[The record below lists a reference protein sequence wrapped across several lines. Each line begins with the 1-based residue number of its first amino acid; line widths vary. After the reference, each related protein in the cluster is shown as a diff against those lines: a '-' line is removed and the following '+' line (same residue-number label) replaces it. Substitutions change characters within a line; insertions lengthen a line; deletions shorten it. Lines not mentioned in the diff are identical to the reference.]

1 MITFEEL
8 KSLYENQLKERLLE
22 LVSLRK
28 KVLQFIFYA
37 VLAIVPAATVLII
50 LYANKVI
57 DDVWIIVGLIGV
69 LIGGLVFIVNAV
81 THFRKYRERFK
92 KEVVTE
98 IVHAIDPSWN
108 YDYQQSIQLNE
119 YLQSNLFETG
129 VDRYQGDD
137 LISGQIEKTDFRCSE
152 FHTEYKTVTY
162 TKNGGVQEHWHTI
175 FKGLFFHADFNK
187 NIKGET
193 YIAPDFAEKL
203 LGKWG
208 QKLQFSGK
216 GELVKLE
223 NPEFEKLFVVH
234 STDQIEARYILTP
247 VMMEA
252 LVNIHNQYHRP
263 MHLSFV
269 GSRVFCA
276 FSFNENLFEPNI
288 FKSGAN
294 FDDIAMIYQLFMLN
308 AIIIKE
314 LNLNIRIWTKE

>member
-22 LVSLRK
+22 LESLRK
-28 KVLQFIFYA
+28 QVLQFIFYA
-37 VLAIVPAATVLII
+37 VLAIVPAATVLIV

-81 THFRKYRERFK
+81 TFFRKYRERFK
-92 KEVVTE
+92 KEVVNE
-98 IVHAIDPSWN
+98 IVHAIDSSWN

-129 VDRYQGDD
+129 VDRYKGDD

-187 NIKGET
+187 HIKGET
-193 YIAPDFAEKL
+193 YIAPDVAEKL
-203 LGKWG
+203 FGKWG
-208 QKLQFSGK
+208 QKLQFSSK

-252 LVNIHNQYHRP
+252 LVNINNQYKRP
-263 MHLSFV
+263 MHISFV

-308 AIIIKE
+308 ATIIQE
-314 LNLNIRIWTKE
+314 MNLNIRIWTKE

>member
-22 LVSLRK
+22 LESLRK
-28 KVLQFIFYA
+28 QVLQFIFYA
-37 VLAIVPAATVLII
+37 VLAIVPAATVLIV

-81 THFRKYRERFK
+81 TFFRKYRERFK
-92 KEVVTE
+92 KEVVNE
-98 IVHAIDPSWN
+98 IVHAIDSSWN

-129 VDRYQGDD
+129 VDRYKGDD

-187 NIKGET
+187 HIKGET
-193 YIAPDFAEKL
+193 YIAPDVAEKL
-203 LGKWG
+203 FGKWG
-208 QKLQFSGK
+208 QKLQFSSK

-247 VMMEA
+247 VMMET
-252 LVNIHNQYHRP
+252 LVNIHNQYKRP
-263 MHLSFV
+263 MHISFV

-308 AIIIKE
+308 ATIIQE
-314 LNLNIRIWTKE
+314 MNLNIRIWTKE